1 MWGEDGVREGEVQR
15 GTRHLEQERRGWKK
29 QRIPKI
35 TRGKP
40 NFESRNRRKEQAV
53 KEIEN

>member
-29 QRIPKI
+29 QKIPKI
-35 TRGKP
+35 TRGKA
-40 NFESRNRRKEQAV
+40 NFESRNRRKEQAM
-53 KEIEN
+53 K

>member
-35 TRGKP
+35 TRGEA
-40 NFESRNRRKEQAV
+40 NFESRNRRKEQAM